1 VYTNSDLEKVKSCT
15 GYASKTPWESLWLRS
30 LKMKEELRVGIGY
43 DSHPLVSGRRLILGG
58 VDIPYDKGLSGW
70 SDADVAIHAIIDA
83 LCGAADLGDI
93 GTLFPPQ
100 EPEYKDISSLVLL
113 RKTSEL
119 LKAKGFRIVNI
130 DVTIIAQSPK
140 LATFIPEMRKRIGRT
155 LGVDST
161 RVTIKATTSNSLGFI
176 GRGEGM
182 ATQAAALIGRE

>member
-1 VYTNSDLEKVKSCT
+1 ME
-15 GYASKTPWESLWLRS
+15 R
-30 LKMKEELRVGIGY
+30 EELRVGIGW
-43 DSHPLVSGRRLILGG
+43 DSHPLVLGRRLILGG

-100 EPEYKDISSLVLL
+100 EPKYKDIASLALL
-113 RKTSEL
+113 SKTSEL
-119 LKAKGFRIVNI
+119 LKTKGFKVVNI
-130 DVTIIAQSPK
+130 DVTIIAQNPK
-140 LATFIPEMRKRIGRT
+140 LSPLIPEMRRRIGQA

-161 RVTIKATTSNSLGFI
+161 RVTVKATTTNGLGFV

-182 ATQAAALIGRE
+182 AAQAVALVRKMES

>member
-1 VYTNSDLEKVKSCT
+1 
-15 GYASKTPWESLWLRS
+15 
-30 LKMKEELRVGIGY
+30 MKEELRVGIGY

-113 RKTSEL
+113 SKTSEL
-119 LKAKGFRIVNI
+119 LKAKGFKVANI

-140 LATFIPEMRKRIGRT
+140 LAPFAPEMRKRLGRA

-182 ATQAAALIGRE
+182 AAQAAALIWRE